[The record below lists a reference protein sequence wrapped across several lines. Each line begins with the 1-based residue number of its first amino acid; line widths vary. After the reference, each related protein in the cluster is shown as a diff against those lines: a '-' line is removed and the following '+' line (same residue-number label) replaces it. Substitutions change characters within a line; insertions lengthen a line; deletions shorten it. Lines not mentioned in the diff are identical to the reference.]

1 MKIFYALCAV
11 LALSAASFA
20 AEKQTVFTG
29 YLSDV
34 LCGTSGY
41 LDGYQG
47 NEKFNL
53 KVSPEKNN
61 VMCLLMDNCR
71 KTGYG
76 IFVKQG
82 DGKYA
87 FYKFD
92 KKGSDL
98 AYTEVL
104 SRMKNSM
111 DPAPKIE
118 VKGTLKGDTI
128 TVSSIKALPSS
139 GGAAESH
146 KMKM

>member
-11 LALSAASFA
+11 LALSASAFA
-20 AEKQTVFTG
+20 ADKAGTFTG

-76 IFVKQG
+76 IFIKQG

-87 FYKFD
+87 FFKFD
-92 KKGSDL
+92 KKGSDM
-98 AYTEVL
+98 AFGEVL
-104 SRMKNSM
+104 SKMKNNM

-118 VKGTLKGDTI
+118 VKGSMKGDVIVI
-128 TVSSIKALPSS
+128 TSIKVLPPAA
-139 GGAAESH
+139 AAESH